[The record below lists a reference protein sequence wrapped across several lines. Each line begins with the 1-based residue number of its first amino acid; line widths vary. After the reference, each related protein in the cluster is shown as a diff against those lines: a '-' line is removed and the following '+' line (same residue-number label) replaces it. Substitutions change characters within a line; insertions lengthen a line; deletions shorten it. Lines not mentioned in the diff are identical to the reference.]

1 MNDLRYALRTF
12 ARSPGLVAAAIVCLA
27 LGIGANATI
36 FGVVDTLLFR
46 PPAHV
51 KDPGQVV
58 RLYFRTHSPT
68 FGTFTSS
75 VRSYSLYKLI
85 RDSAHA
91 FSEVAALAGTRAT
104 SLGRGPEA
112 REAQVDLV
120 SGSFFSLLGVK
131 PALGRFYGVDE
142 DRLGGAQVVVLSD
155 AFWRRE
161 FGGDAGVLGRALR
174 LGQNLYTVIGVAP
187 KGFTGVNLEVVD
199 VWAPLAVATPDV
211 MGGASWLNH
220 QSFFVAI
227 LGRLRP
233 GATAAQAT
241 REATAAFRVD
251 AAQVPDWHLD
261 PDDTALLGPV
271 QQARGPEMSRD
282 AKVSTW
288 LAAVSAIVLLIA
300 CANVANLLLARAMQR
315 QREIAVRLAIGAGR
329 RRLARQ
335 LLTESAL
342 LGLAGGTGALLVT
355 LWVGPV
361 IRAFLLPKVPGL
373 SPALDGRVLCFTV
386 AVALLTG
393 LLAGVAPAWQLGRA
407 DLTPALKA
415 GAGEGSFRR
424 SRVRTGLLV
433 GQVALTVVLT
443 VGAGLFARSLRAVRG
458 LDLGFDPE
466 HVILATVDLGSAGY
480 RPTEMNALYIQMLE
494 RLQAL
499 PGVEHAAAT
508 VGNPFGWS
516 MGMSVSVPGRDS
528 IPTLKSGGPY
538 YQAVTPDYFA
548 AMGTPVLGRAFS
560 AADRGALV
568 AIVNQTM
575 ARLLWPGESPLGKCI
590 RLGDDKRCRDVV
602 GVVPDARRH
611 QVVEDATMLLY
622 IPFVDGGTNAFAN
635 NVVPAL
641 VARTRG
647 RPEDMVAS
655 VHSSMQG
662 TAANLPFARV
672 TPLADLVA
680 PSVRP
685 WRLGTMMFGLFAGLA
700 LILAAV
706 GLYGVLSYTV
716 GQRSHE
722 IGIRVALGARRSN
735 VLGLMVGQGVR
746 IAVVGAGIGG
756 VAALVGGRILSSL
769 LYGVSPR
776 DPLVLLGAAL
786 ILIAVAAVASYL
798 PARRAA
804 KVDPTVA
811 LRYE

>member
-1 MNDLRYALRTF
+1 MNDLRYALRTL
-12 ARSPGLVAAAIVCLA
+12 ARRPGLVAAAIVCLA

-46 PPAHV
+46 PPPHV
-51 KDPGQVV
+51 KDAGQVV
-58 RLYFRTHSPT
+58 RLYFRTRSPG

-75 VRSYSLYKLI
+75 VSSYPLYTLI

-91 FSEVAALAGTRAT
+91 FSEVAAFAGTRAT
-104 SLGRGPEA
+104 GVGRGPDA
-112 REAQVDLV
+112 HEAQLDLV

-142 DRLGGAQVVVLSD
+142 DRLGGPRVVVLSH
-155 AFWRRE
+155 AFWKLQ
-161 FGGDAGVLGRALR
+161 FGGDPGVLGRELR
-174 LGQNLYTVIGVAP
+174 LGQNVYTVIGVAP
-187 KGFTGVNLEVVD
+187 EGFTGVNLEGVD
-199 VWAPLAVATPDV
+199 LWAPLAVATADV
-211 MGGASWLNH
+211 MGGTSWLNR
-220 QSFFVAI
+220 QSLFVRI

-271 QQARGPEMSRD
+271 QQARGPEMSQD
-282 AKVSTW
+282 VKVSTW

-315 QREIAVRLAIGAGR
+315 QRVIAVRLALGAGR

-335 LLTESAL
+335 LFTESAL
-342 LGLAGGTGALLVT
+342 LGLAGGAGALLLTV
-355 LWVGPV
+355 WAGPV
-361 IRAFLLPKVPGL
+361 IRAFLLPKMPGL
-373 SPALDGRVLCFTV
+373 SPALDGRVLYFTA

-393 LLAGVAPAWQLGRA
+393 LVAGVAPAWQVGHA

-415 GAGEGSFRR
+415 GAGEGPFRR

-433 GQVALTVVLT
+433 GQVALTVVLI
-443 VGAGLFARSLRAVRG
+443 VGAGLFARSLRNVRG
-458 LDLGFDPE
+458 LNLGFDPE
-466 HVILATVDLGSAGY
+466 HVILATVDLASAGY
-480 RPTEMNALYIQMLE
+480 RPAEMNALYLQMLE
-494 RLQAL
+494 RVQAL
-499 PGVEHAAAT
+499 PGVEYAAAT
-508 VGNPFGWS
+508 AGSPFGWS

-655 VHSSMQG
+655 VHSAMQG

-722 IGIRVALGARRSN
+722 IGIRMAMGARRSN
-735 VLGLMVGQGVR
+735 VLGLMVGEGVK
-746 IAVVGAGIGG
+746 IAALGGGIGAL
-756 VAALVGGRILSSL
+756 AALAGGRVLSSL

-776 DPLVLLGAAL
+776 DPLVLLGAATTML
-786 ILIAVAAVASYL
+786 AVAAIASYL
-798 PARRAA
+798 PARRAT
-804 KVDPTVA
+804 KVDPMVA